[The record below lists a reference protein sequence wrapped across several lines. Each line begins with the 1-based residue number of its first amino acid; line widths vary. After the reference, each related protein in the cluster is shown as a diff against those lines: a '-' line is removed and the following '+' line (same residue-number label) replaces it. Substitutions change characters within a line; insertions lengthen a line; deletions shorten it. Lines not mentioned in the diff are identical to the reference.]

1 MAETSAGGGKYDAI
15 VVGGGIAGLTA
26 ALYLARQ
33 NLKTL
38 VVTMD
43 VGGQLLLATEIQ
55 NYPGFKSIDGFS
67 LSKKVE
73 EQAKLSGAEFKY
85 DEVTEII
92 REGDLFVVRT
102 VTGGEYRADALVLA
116 FGKKPRELGVPGEE
130 KFKGKGVSYCATCDA
145 PLFRDKRVVLA
156 GVGPH
161 GIEAASML
169 SDLVSELYWVFPGAT
184 PGGEEE
190 IFRSV
195 ASRPNVRVLA
205 KSKIVEIR
213 GGSKVEEVLVE
224 TPDGRVELKVDGVF
238 VEMGYVPETGIV
250 RGLVELNEKG
260 EIVVDKLCRT
270 STEGAFAAGDV
281 TDIPYKQAVISA
293 GMGATAALSA
303 YSYLMRK
310 RGKELKA
317 LSDWKHVDIGGEKER
332 ELGGG
337 ALFFA
342 PPS

>member
-1 MAETSAGGGKYDAI
+1 MAETSIGGEKYDAI

-26 ALYLARQ
+26 ALYLTRQ
-33 NLKTL
+33 NLRTL

-55 NYPGFKSIDGFS
+55 NYPGFKSIDGFG

-73 EQAKLSGAEFKY
+73 EQAKLFGAEFKY
-85 DEVTEII
+85 DEVVEVV
-92 REGDLFVVRT
+92 RDGGLFAVRT
-102 VTGGEYRADALVLA
+102 VTGGEYRADVLILA

-130 KFKGKGVSYCATCDA
+130 RFKGKGVSYCTTCDA
-145 PLFRDKRVVLA
+145 PLFRGKRVVLA

-169 SDLVSELYWVFPGAT
+169 SDLVSELHWVFPGTT

-195 ASRPNVRVLA
+195 ASRPNVWVLA
-205 KSKIVEIR
+205 NSKIAEIR
-213 GGSKVEEVLVE
+213 GGSRVEAVLVE
-224 TPDGRVELKVDGVF
+224 TPDGRVELEVDGVF

-260 EIVVDKLCRT
+260 EIIVDKLCGT
-270 STEGAFAAGDV
+270 STEGVFAAGDV

-310 RGKELKA
+310 RGRKLKA
-317 LSDWKHVDIGGEKER
+317 LSDWKHIDVGGEKEGP
-332 ELGGG
+332 GGG
-337 ALFFA
+337 GFFFA

>member
-1 MAETSAGGGKYDAI
+1 MAGASFGDGKYDAI

-33 NLKTL
+33 NLRTL

-73 EQAKLSGAEFKY
+73 EQAKLFGAEFKY
-85 DEVTEII
+85 DEVVEIV
-92 REGDLFVVRT
+92 RDGDLFAVRT
-102 VTGGEYRADALVLA
+102 VTGGEYEADALILA

-130 KFKGKGVSYCATCDA
+130 KFKGRGVSYCATCDA
-145 PLFRDKRVVLA
+145 PLFKGKRVVLA

-169 SDLVSELYWVFPGAT
+169 SDLVSELYWVFPGDT

-190 IFRSV
+190 VLKSV

-213 GGSKVEEVLVE
+213 GGSKVEAVLVE
-224 TPDGRVELKVDGVF
+224 TPDGRVELEVDGVF
-238 VEMGYVPETGIV
+238 VEMGYVPETGMV

-270 STEGAFAAGDV
+270 SAQGVFAAGDV
-281 TDIPYKQAVISA
+281 TDVPYKQAIISA

-303 YSYLMRK
+303 YGYLMRK
-310 RGKELKA
+310 RGKELKT
-317 LSDWKHVDIGGEKER
+317 LSDWKHVDVGGEKEGP
-332 ELGGG
+332 GGG
-337 ALFFA
+337 GLFFA

>member
-1 MAETSAGGGKYDAI
+1 M
-15 VVGGGIAGLTA
+15 
-26 ALYLARQ
+26 
-33 NLKTL
+33 
-38 VVTMD
+38 
-43 VGGQLLLATEIQ
+43 
-55 NYPGFKSIDGFS
+55 
-67 LSKKVE
+67 
-73 EQAKLSGAEFKY
+73 
-85 DEVTEII
+85 
-92 REGDLFVVRT
+92 
-102 VTGGEYRADALVLA
+102 TGGEYRADVLILA

-130 KFKGKGVSYCATCDA
+130 RFKGKGVSYCATCDA
-145 PLFRDKRVVLA
+145 PLLRGKRVVLA

-169 SDLVSELYWVFPGAT
+169 SDLVSELYWVFPGTT

-205 KSKIVEIR
+205 NSKIAEIR
-213 GGSKVEEVLVE
+213 GGPKVEAVLVE
-224 TPDGRVELKVDGVF
+224 TPNGRVELEVDGVF

-260 EIVVDKLCRT
+260 EIIVDKLCRT
-270 STEGAFAAGDV
+270 STEGVFAAGDV

-310 RGKELKA
+310 RGRELKA
-317 LSDWKHVDIGGEKER
+317 LSDWKHIDVGGEKEGP
-332 ELGGG
+332 GGRG
-337 ALFFA
+337 LFFA